1 MESIEISISSI
12 RSHSGIILATD
23 TSCIAKTAIYY
34 TAEFP
39 SDIFPLVPMT
49 FYTQRINIKS
59 YTNLSVSIKQFP
71 INISV
76 SGTLWKFQSLKVDH
90 LLLDE
95 LRLGEHPY
103 VPPPESLYVAVSR
116 ATLLKNLYL
125 IKLLT
130 NEDWAYF
137 QPSPFVLRELARLED
152 VAIDTKKR
160 LHLYLQDT
168 SPSSAAKK
176 ITLSKELSCKSRQTA
191 ANSFL

>member
-116 ATLLKNLYL
+116 ATLLKNVYL

-137 QPSPFVLRELARLED
+137 
-152 VAIDTKKR
+152 
-160 LHLYLQDT
+160 
-168 SPSSAAKK
+168 
-176 ITLSKELSCKSRQTA
+176 
-191 ANSFL
+191 